1 MRSWR
6 PTDPWSI
13 AAVLCLG
20 GGGVLL
26 LIAWYD
32 ISGTADLYKQMPYLV
47 SAGFTGLGLIILGS
61 ALIVA
66 GRNDRVE
73 RRLAQLLDAITEAVE
88 NENDGDAPAAAEAA
102 AEPAVTAPESYLAVP
117 EGTTYHRP
125 DCLLLRDKN
134 ASPAGPEAIASGAL
148 SPCPVCLP
156 ETTELDRPTR
166 P

>member
-6 PTDPWSI
+6 PSDPWSI

-47 SAGFTGLGLIILGS
+47 SAGFTGLGVIILGS

-66 GRNDRVE
+66 GRHDRVE

-88 NENDGDAPAAAEAA
+88 EDGAAPETADA
-102 AEPAVTAPESYLAVP
+102 AEPAVNAPESYLTVP

-125 DCLLLRDKN
+125 DCLLLRDKH
-134 ASPAGPEAIASGAL
+134 ASAVDPEALASGAL
-148 SPCPVCLP
+148 APCPVCLP
-156 ETTELDRPTR
+156 ETTEQDRP
-166 P
+166 